1 MTKKD
6 RNFSRVE
13 EIEDTWQLDAMCD
26 PGLDPGPEKG
36 NCRQLGKLYYGG
48 HIRFKINYFKRK
60 FKK

>member
-26 PGLDPGPEKG
+26 PGLDPG
-36 NCRQLGKLYYGG
+36 Q
-48 HIRFKINYFKRK
+48 
-60 FKK
+60 KKAIVDNWGSYIMVGISGLR